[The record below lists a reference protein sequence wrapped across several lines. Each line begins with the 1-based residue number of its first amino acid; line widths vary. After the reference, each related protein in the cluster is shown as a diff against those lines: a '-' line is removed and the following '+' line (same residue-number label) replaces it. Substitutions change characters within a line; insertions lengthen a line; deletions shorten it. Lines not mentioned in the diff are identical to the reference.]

1 MSMDTVA
8 EFLTRIRNAGTSR
21 HEKVDVPA
29 SKIRAGIADI
39 LVNSGLIRSYKVA
52 KDSKQGVMR
61 VYLKYAD
68 DGAHAISAIQRVS
81 RPGRRVYIRST
92 EIPVVRS
99 GLGMTILSTSQ
110 GLMSGKEAQKKNLGG
125 ELICKVW

>member
-1 MSMDTVA
+1 MDTIA
-8 EFLTRIRNAGTSR
+8 LFLTRIRNAGTAR

-29 SKIRAGIADI
+29 SKLRAGLAEI
-39 LVNSGLIRSYKVA
+39 LVNNGLIRSYKVA

-61 VYLKYAD
+61 VYLKYSETGD
-68 DGAHAISAIQRVS
+68 HVISKIDRVS
-81 RPGRRVYIRST
+81 RPGRRVYVKST
-92 EIPVVRS
+92 EIPVIRS

-125 ELICKVW
+125 ELVCKIW

>member
-1 MSMDTVA
+1 MDTVS
-8 EFLTRIRNAGTSR
+8 EFLTRIRNAGTAR
-21 HEKVDVPA
+21 HEKVDLPA
-29 SKIRAGIADI
+29 SKMREGLAEI
-39 LVNSGLIRSYKVA
+39 LVKSGLIRSYKVA

-68 DGAHAISAIQRVS
+68 NGDHVISAIHRVS
-81 RPGRRVYIRST
+81 RPGRRLYIKST

-125 ELICKVW
+125 ELICKIW

>member
-1 MSMDTVA
+1 MDTIA
-8 EFLTRIRNAGTSR
+8 QFLTRIRNAGTAR

-29 SKIRAGIADI
+29 SKVRAGIADI
-39 LVNSGLIRSYKVA
+39 LVANGLIRSYKVA

-61 VYLKYAD
+61 VYLKYNEN
-68 DGAHAISAIQRVS
+68 GEHAINSIDRVS
-81 RPGRRVYIRST
+81 RPGRRVYVKST

-110 GLMSGKEAQKKNLGG
+110 GLMSDKDAQKKNLGG
-125 ELICKVW
+125 ELVCKIW

>member
-1 MSMDTVA
+1 MDTIA
-8 EFLTRIRNAGTSR
+8 QFLTRIRNAGTAR
-21 HEKVDVPA
+21 HEKVDIPS
-29 SKIRAGIADI
+29 SKVRVGLAEI
-39 LVNSGLIRSYKVA
+39 LVNNGLIRSFKVA

-61 VYLKYAD
+61 VYLKYNET
-68 DGAHAISAIQRVS
+68 GEHVISSIDRIS
-81 RPGRRVYIRST
+81 RPGRRVYVRST

-125 ELICKVW
+125 ELVAKVW

>member
-1 MSMDTVA
+1 MDTIA
-8 EFLTRIRNAGTSR
+8 QFLTRIRNAGTAR
-21 HEKVDVPA
+21 HEKVDIPS
-29 SKIRAGIADI
+29 SKVRVGLAEI
-39 LVNSGLIRSYKVA
+39 LVNNGLIRSFKVA

-61 VYLKYAD
+61 VYLKYD
-68 DGAHAISAIQRVS
+68 ESGAHVISSIDRIS
-81 RPGRRVYIRST
+81 RPGRRVYVKSN

-125 ELICKVW
+125 ELVAKVW